1 MTETGDG
8 EGIAD
13 TPDTLARTA
22 MERSNLY
29 GFLASVF
36 REEVSAGLLQHIKTP
51 EFLDALAD
59 GGIDI
64 ETDFLDRP
72 EEQLLEDLAIEYTA
86 LFLGPGGHV
95 SPHESAQTKDG
106 SGLLW
111 GPETIEVKRTIEA
124 AGFHYKPD
132 FHGLPDHIGVE
143 LEFMAEIA
151 GKEAAAWRDGDFAKA
166 SNCLEFEHEFLA
178 SHLGAWAPTFCQQVT
193 ERAELSF
200 YRDMARLT
208 ADFLEAEKHEIEAR
222 RKVCA
227 QKA

>member
-1 MTETGDG
+1 MTETG
-8 EGIAD
+8 ESESVAD

-36 REEVSAGLLQHIKTP
+36 REEVSAGLLKRIKEP
-51 EFLDALAD
+51 EFLAALAD
-59 GGIDI
+59 GGVNI
-64 ETDFLDRP
+64 ESDFFERS
-72 EEQLLEDLAIEYTA
+72 EEKVLEELAIEYTA

-95 SPHESAQTKDG
+95 SPYESAQIEGG

-111 GPETIEVKRTIEA
+111 GPETIEVKRYIEA
-124 AGFHYKPD
+124 AGFQYKPD

-143 LEFMAEIA
+143 LEFMAELA
-151 GKEAAAWRDGDFAKA
+151 GKEAAAWREEDVAKA

-178 SHLGAWAPTFCQQVT
+178 VHLGAWASAFCSQAT
-193 ERAELSF
+193 ARAELSF

-208 ADFLEAEKHEIEAR
+208 ANFLESEKQEIEER
-222 RKVCA
+222 RKFCA
-227 QKA
+227 QKD